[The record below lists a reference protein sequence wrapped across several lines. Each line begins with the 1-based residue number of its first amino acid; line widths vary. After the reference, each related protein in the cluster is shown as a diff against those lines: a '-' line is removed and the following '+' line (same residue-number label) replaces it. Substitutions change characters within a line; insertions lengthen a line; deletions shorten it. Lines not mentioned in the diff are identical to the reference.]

1 MTATPNELVRRLLPC
16 PFCGNRLSMRSGV
29 NGYGRCET
37 EDCWVK
43 SRALIV
49 PLDDATQVGEW
60 NRRATA
66 LEATASPVVTDAY
79 WSGAFR
85 PIIRPT
91 LTLRKMSIVL
101 TGSGAGMRSAKN
113 RRSGRSV
120 CFGWPTTPSYGQVS
134 IPFQKPKPPHRPTTN
149 AASSPLSHP
158 RQSRSL
164 LREGRQNDRCSLC
177 RDRWRVLRPA
187 QY

>member
-79 WSGAFR
+79 WHSIDTAPEDQHVILATTGGFVGEAIMLLDETTGKQKWAWALGPVHPNHVPLGWQHMPSPIHHPIPRDDRDGGFDGPTGA
-85 PIIRPT
+85 
-91 LTLRKMSIVL
+91 
-101 TGSGAGMRSAKN
+101 
-113 RRSGRSV
+113 
-120 CFGWPTTPSYGQVS
+120 
-134 IPFQKPKPPHRPTTN
+134 
-149 AASSPLSHP
+149 
-158 RQSRSL
+158 
-164 LREGRQNDRCSLC
+164 D
-177 RDRWRVLRPA
+177 
-187 QY
+187 